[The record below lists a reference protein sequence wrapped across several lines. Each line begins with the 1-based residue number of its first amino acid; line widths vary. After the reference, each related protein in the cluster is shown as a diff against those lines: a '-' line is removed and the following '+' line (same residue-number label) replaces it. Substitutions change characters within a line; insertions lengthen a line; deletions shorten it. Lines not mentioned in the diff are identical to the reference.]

1 VVEEQRV
8 RKSEAEATAAKLA
21 QALKRLEAAL

>member
-1 VVEEQRV
+1 VVEEQRE

-21 QALKRLEAAL
+21 QALKRLEVVL